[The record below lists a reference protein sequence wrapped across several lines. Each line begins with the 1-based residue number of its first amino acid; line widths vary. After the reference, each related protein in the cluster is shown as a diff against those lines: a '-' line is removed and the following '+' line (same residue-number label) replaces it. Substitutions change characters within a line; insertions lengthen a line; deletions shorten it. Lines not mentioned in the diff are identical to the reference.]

1 LNEEGLMFGEYV
13 KKRRLEKDLT
23 LREFC
28 RRLEE
33 DASNWSKVERG
44 VMGPP
49 KDKEKLKKIA
59 AILDIKEQSNEW
71 KELTDMASIG
81 AGAIPEYIMSD
92 KNIVDALPVFFR
104 TIGSVKPTKE
114 EIEELIKT
122 IKRGV

>member
-1 LNEEGLMFGEYV
+1 MFGEYI

-28 RRLEE
+28 RRLDE

-49 KDKEKLKKIA
+49 QDKEKLRKIA
-59 AILDIKEQSNEW
+59 IILGIKENSDDW
-71 KELTDMASIG
+71 KELTTMASIG
-81 AGAIPEYIMSD
+81 AGVIPEYIMSD

-114 EIEELIKT
+114 EIEELIQT

>member
-1 LNEEGLMFGEYV
+1 MFGEYV
-13 KKRRLEKDLT
+13 KKKRLEKDLT

-33 DASNWSKVERG
+33 DASNWSKIERG

-49 KDKEKLKKIA
+49 QDKEKLQKIA
-59 AILDIKEQSNEW
+59 AILNISENSNEW
-71 KELTDMASIG
+71 KELADLASIG

-92 KNIVDALPVFFR
+92 KNIVEALPVFFR

>member
-1 LNEEGLMFGEYV
+1 MFGGYI
-13 KKRRLEKDLT
+13 KNKRLEKDLT

-49 KDKEKLKKIA
+49 QDTGKLKKIA
-59 AILDIKEQSNEW
+59 AILSIAEGSDEW
-71 KELTDMASIG
+71 KTLVDMANVG
-81 AGAIPEYIMSD
+81 AGVIPEYIMSD
-92 KNIVDALPVFFR
+92 KEIVNALPVFFR

-114 EIEELIKT
+114 ELENLIEAIK
-122 IKRGV
+122 KGS